1 MPNLRSNSFVK
12 KTKKQNKNKQLLTYL
27 FHMPTLNHFEKNQF
41 INSRVLGMDIGQ
53 KFLGPIFGFPEH
65 AI

>member
-12 KTKKQNKNKQLLTYL
+12 KTKKQNKNKQLLTSL
-27 FHMPTLNHFEKNQF
+27 FHMPALKHFEKNQF

-53 KFLGPIFGFPEH
+53 KFLGPIFGFSEH